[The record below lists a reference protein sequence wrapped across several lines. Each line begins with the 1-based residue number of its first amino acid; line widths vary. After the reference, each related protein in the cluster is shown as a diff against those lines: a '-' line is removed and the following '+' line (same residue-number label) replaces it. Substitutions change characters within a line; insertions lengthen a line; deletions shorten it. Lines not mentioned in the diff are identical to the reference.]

1 MEAAAQA
8 TACPKAARVRLLALS
23 PAPLGWRP
31 SGWTPAGPVRRC
43 SSCSA
48 PIVSRCSRFTSCQRG
63 CVHLAPAPPRPV
75 PPRPR
80 PPAAERA
87 AFRRLIAPLRILE
100 RDLVR
105 DQRQGRPASAG
116 AVELALKA
124 VGLLLDACPGHGEE
138 IASALP
144 WLVRRAARDRAA

>member
-1 MEAAAQA
+1 VEATAQA
-8 TACPKAARVRLLALS
+8 PARPEAARVRLVAAS
-23 PAPLGWRP
+23 PPPPGWQP
-31 SGWTPAGPVRRC
+31 SGWPAGPVRRC
-43 SSCSA
+43 GCGA

-124 VGLLLDACPGHGEE
+124 VGLLLDTCPGHGEE
-138 IASALP
+138 IAALLP
-144 WLVRRAARDRAA
+144 WLVRRAARERAA

>member
-1 MEAAAQA
+1 MEAAGEA

-31 SGWTPAGPVRRC
+31 SGWPAGPVLRC
-43 SSCSA
+43 GCGA
-48 PIVSRCSRFTSCQRG
+48 PIVSRCARFTACERG
-63 CVHLAPAPPRPV
+63 CVRIFPAPPRPV

-87 AFRRLIAPLRILE
+87 AFRRLIGPLRILE

-124 VGLLLDACPGHGEE
+124 VGLLLDTCPGHGEE